1 MRLLCIY
8 IVPYGGVV
16 FAFHASDIR
25 LTASGIASQWYSRD
39 VRALF
44 AHILRVPRG
53 GGEGRQRP
61 GVRRISPS
69 DYRRQR

>member
-44 AHILRVPRG
+44 AHLASAARRR
-53 GGEGRQRP
+53 EGRQRP